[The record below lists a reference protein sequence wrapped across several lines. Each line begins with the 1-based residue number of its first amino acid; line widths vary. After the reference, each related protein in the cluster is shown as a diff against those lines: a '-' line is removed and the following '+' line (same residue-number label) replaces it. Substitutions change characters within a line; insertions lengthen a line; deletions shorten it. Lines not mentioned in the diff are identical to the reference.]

1 MVHWLGPCA
10 SAARAQV
17 GPWSGNR
24 SLMPCG
30 MAKKKKKSKWW
41 EFSLLQNYVWV
52 KHHPHII
59 LQNSELE
66 YVTFWVKSSDLGLNR
81 SSCLQE
87 LFQRW
92 LSCGGELF
100 LQKFNMC
107 YLIFTHNINF
117 HTYSFG
123 IRCFYSAKQGN
134 ITLGF
139 LYDLKLNFLTSSA
152 CHSTHTH
159 THTHTQTHTNWIHL
173 LAYVI

>member
-30 MAKKKKKSKWW
+30 LAKKKKKKSKWW

-159 THTHTQTHTNWIHL
+159 THTHIHKHTQTESI
-173 LAYVI
+173 Y